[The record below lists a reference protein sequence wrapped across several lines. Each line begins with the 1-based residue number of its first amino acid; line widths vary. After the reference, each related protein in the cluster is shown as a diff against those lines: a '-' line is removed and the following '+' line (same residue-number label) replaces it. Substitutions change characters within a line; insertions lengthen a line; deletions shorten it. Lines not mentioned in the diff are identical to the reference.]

1 MKRNTHQQSKLAT
14 ISTQTNENKWIGD
27 DMIDIVS
34 SNCTRFWLQNCRGLP
49 TTKDKNRFQ
58 YNLYNMVKNNI
69 HYYSLPEASINISNT
84 ETVSHI
90 QQVHYNVVQ
99 SGIFTI
105 TNTPAFPHQHRRQP
119 GGVASGFYGRL
130 ENQYAKTVKDKYGR
144 WHYHEYYGK
153 CNQLQVYNLYRFNNY
168 TSFCGD
174 TTAWAQ
180 QQTCLIRDGI
190 NVNPRQHVI
199 DTLVTEIENTFD
211 SGIAVILLADLNEGP
226 DDHEKTNNKLLNIG
240 LHNILQN
247 RLGTQH
253 MPNKHKR
260 GTKAIDHV
268 WLTANLLQTVE
279 KAGYVPFDTIIEN
292 TDHCCIFFDLDRGI
306 ILDHDVVKMQPA
318 QFRRLKATIP
328 KRVQKYND
336 IVSKGWTDHNIESRL
351 NSLINL
357 ILNEGMTPTNEL
369 SLNNIDSNITEILRH
384 AEKKCCRVHRHCDS
398 EWSVIFG
405 NLLKDVHKARND
417 KNNASRRQP
426 EESHTEGMERFK
438 KAVNTYNE
446 KVKAYYTVKN
456 KDDEERK
463 DNMLTLAGVIA
474 EQKNT
479 TKSSVHKQL
488 LHIET
493 LWKSNQRV

>member
-1 MKRNTHQQSKLAT
+1 MAYT
-14 ISTQTNENKWIGD
+14 IYYR
-27 DMIDIVS
+27 ID
-34 SNCTRFWLQNCRGLP
+34 LGP
-49 TTKDKNRFQ
+49 
-58 YNLYNMVKNNI
+58 NI
-69 HYYSLPEASINISNT
+69 
-84 ETVSHI
+84 
-90 QQVHYNVVQ
+90 
-99 SGIFTI
+99 
-105 TNTPAFPHQHRRQP
+105 
-119 GGVASGFYGRL
+119 
-130 ENQYAKTVKDKYGR
+130 
-144 WHYHEYYGK
+144 
-153 CNQLQVYNLYRFNNY
+153 C
-168 TSFCGD
+168 
-174 TTAWAQ
+174 
-180 QQTCLIRDGI
+180 
-190 NVNPRQHVI
+190 
-199 DTLVTEIENTFD
+199 
-211 SGIAVILLADLNEGP
+211 
-226 DDHEKTNNKLLNIG
+226 
-240 LHNILQN
+240 
-247 RLGTQH
+247 
-253 MPNKHKR
+253 PNKHKR

-357 ILNEGMTPTNEL
+357 ILNEGMIPTNEL

-417 KNNASRRQP
+417 KNKASRRQP